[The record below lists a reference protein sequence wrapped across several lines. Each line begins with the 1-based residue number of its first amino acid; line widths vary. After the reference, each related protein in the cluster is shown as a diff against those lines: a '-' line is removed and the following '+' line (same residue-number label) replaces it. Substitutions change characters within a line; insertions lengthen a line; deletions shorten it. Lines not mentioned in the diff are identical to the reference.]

1 MGSGSICG
9 ALGMPMQLRT
19 ALCVP
24 SGGASGS
31 VAGTGG
37 PGDPSGVM
45 AQHQGLAS
53 LHGALSAGWQV
64 PALCPQA

>member
-1 MGSGSICG
+1 
-9 ALGMPMQLRT
+9 MPMQLGT

-24 SGGASGS
+24 SGGTSGS

-37 PGDPSGVM
+37 HQDQCHGHQDQVTSGVM

-64 PALCPQA
+64 PALSPWS